1 MHARTQYTPLTAEER
16 RFAEEN
22 HHIVDEFLRGRRLPK
37 NEWYDVVIFR
47 YLLSVKK
54 WFQRPELH
62 QWKFKAIA
70 YKDMRSAVTC
80 ERGKQSRRIQTVSLD
95 GIVPGTEDLML
106 MDTITEDNLKFVLYV
121 EGEDMNIKYNV
132 KVPEKGRKKSD
143 EVMAVEA
150 FLGMKDMKNMMIEY
164 ESLEEAK
171 KKMSTIRSFRAA
183 NELQQVIDV
192 IRVET
197 NIYVVR
203 KNKEEK

>member
-1 MHARTQYTPLTAEER
+1 
-16 RFAEEN
+16 
-22 HHIVDEFLRGRRLPK
+22 
-37 NEWYDVVIFR
+37 
-47 YLLSVKK
+47 
-54 WFQRPELH
+54 
-62 QWKFKAIA
+62 
-70 YKDMRSAVTC
+70 
-80 ERGKQSRRIQTVSLD
+80 
-95 GIVPGTEDLML
+95 
-106 MDTITEDNLKFVLYV
+106 
-121 EGEDMNIKYNV
+121 MNIKYNV